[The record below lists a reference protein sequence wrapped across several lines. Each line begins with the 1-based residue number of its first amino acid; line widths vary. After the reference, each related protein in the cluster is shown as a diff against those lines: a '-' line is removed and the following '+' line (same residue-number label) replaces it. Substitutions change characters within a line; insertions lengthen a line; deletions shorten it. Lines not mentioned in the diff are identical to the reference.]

1 MWNLQDLSREVGSWW
16 IHPVDLKPCS
26 SGCLC
31 HLPQSPT
38 NIKHSSSKKVSSWVF
53 KNYSSFILMTI
64 AWFRPFP
71 APLLVCLYNS
81 ILGCLWKV
89 TNFIQEKVPK
99 KQTQLC
105 IHMEAD
111 IYSKQVTGFN
121 LVQAGWPSTQKVR
134 NSILRSGSNTLDNP
148 AGPLTF
154 YIYAWK
160 CLIIRLQI
168 LCSRIQHWL

>member
-16 IHPVDLKPCS
+16 IQPVNLKPCS
-26 SGCLC
+26 SRCLC

-38 NIKHSSSKKVSSWVF
+38 NIKHSSKKVSSQVI
-53 KNYSSFILMTI
+53 KNYGSFILMTT
-64 AWFRPFP
+64 AGFRPFP
-71 APLLVCLYNS
+71 APLLVWLYNP

-89 TNFIQEKVPK
+89 TNIIQEKVPN

-105 IHMEAD
+105 IQMEVD

-121 LVQAGWPSTQKVR
+121 MLQAAWSSTQKIR
-134 NSILRSGSNTLDNP
+134 NSILRLMDNP
-148 AGPLTF
+148 TGPLTL

-160 CLIIRLQI
+160 CLIIQLQI
-168 LCSRIQHWL
+168 ICSRIQHWL